1 MTNQQPSVVGVDV
14 PAKTN
19 LTLHVGAPRAEWG
32 GRHALDTIYCGVG
45 IVDTVAVSRR
55 APGSGFTFALTGDH
69 LGDLAAATPV
79 AADAAS
85 SGTVLPA
92 TVSSESAEPASVT
105 LSDGD
110 ARRNHAVKALLALAQ
125 AAGREPDV
133 AIRLTKRIPVAA
145 GLGGGSADAAG
156 ALLALNVLWGL
167 DWPIDRLRAIAATLG
182 ADMPFCLT
190 GALAHGT
197 GFGEIIDDIPVDS
210 PCGRDLAARGFTGRL
225 LVGAYDDALST
236 PAVYAAFDR
245 LGAGDGGDNHLQH
258 AAVTLHPR
266 SGLAIDAAK
275 AAGATQAFVSG
286 SGPSVVAFT
295 PTAAVEDAVRRAW
308 GSAGCV
314 DRIIAA
320 DAPATPRITV
330 G

>member
-1 MTNQQPSVVGVDV
+1 MTNQQQPSAVSVDV

-19 LTLHVGAPRAEWG
+19 LTLHVGEPRAEWG

-45 IVDTVAVSRR
+45 VYDTVAVSRR
-55 APGSGFTFALTGDH
+55 APGSGFTFALAGDH
-69 LGDLAAATPV
+69 LGDLAAP
-79 AADAAS
+79 AADA
-85 SGTVLPA
+85 
-92 TVSSESAEPASVT
+92 
-105 LSDGD
+105 LSDED

-156 ALLALNVLWGL
+156 ALLALNILWAL
-167 DWPIDRLRAIAATLG
+167 DWPIDRLRAVAATLG

-190 GALAHGT
+190 GGVAHGT
-197 GFGEIIDDIPVDS
+197 GFGERIDDIPADS
-210 PCGRDLAARGFTGRL
+210 PRGRDLAARGFAGRL

-245 LGAGDGGDNHLQH
+245 LGAGDGGENHLQH

-266 SGLAIDAAK
+266 SGLAIDAAR

-295 PTAAVEDAVRRAW
+295 PTATVEDAVRRAW
-308 GSAGCV
+308 ESAGCV

-330 G
+330 A

>member
-1 MTNQQPSVVGVDV
+1 MTNQQQLFPHPDAQPSVVSVDV

-19 LTLHVGAPRAEWG
+19 LTLHVGEPRAEWG

-45 IVDTVAVSRR
+45 VYDTVTVSRR
-55 APGSGFTFALTGDH
+55 APGSGFTFELAGDH
-69 LGDLAAATPV
+69 LGDLATPV
-79 AADAAS
+79 ATVTAA
-85 SGTVLPA
+85 TTPA
-92 TVSSESAEPASVT
+92 TT
-105 LSDGD
+105 MLSDED
-110 ARRNHAVKALLALAQ
+110 ARRNHAVKAMLALAQ

-156 ALLALNVLWGL
+156 TLLAVNALWGL
-167 DWPIDRLRAIAATLG
+167 DWPVDRLRAIAATLG

-190 GALAHGT
+190 GGIAHGG
-197 GFGEIIDDIPVDS
+197 GFGEVIDDVPVDS
-210 PCGRDLAARGFTGRL
+210 PQGRDLAGRGFAGRL

-245 LGAGDGGDNHLQH
+245 LGAGAGGENHLQY

-275 AAGATQAFVSG
+275 AADATHAFVSG

-295 PTAAVEDAVRRAW
+295 PTAAVEDEVRRAW
-308 GSAGCV
+308 ESAGCV

-320 DAPATPRITV
+320 SAPATPRVTV

>member
-1 MTNQQPSVVGVDV
+1 MTNRQQPSVVGVDV

-69 LGDLAAATPV
+69 LGDLAAATPAGV
-79 AADAAS
+79 
-85 SGTVLPA
+85 TPA
-92 TVSSESAEPASVT
+92 TTPATTPVAT

-210 PCGRDLAARGFTGRL
+210 PRGRDLAARGFTGRL

>member
-55 APGSGFTFALTGDH
+55 APGSGFTLALTGDH
-69 LGDLAAATPV
+69 LGDLAAATPAGV
-79 AADAAS
+79 
-85 SGTVLPA
+85 TPA
-92 TVSSESAEPASVT
+92 TTPVAT

-210 PCGRDLAARGFTGRL
+210 PRGRDLAARGFTGRL

-308 GSAGCV
+308 GSAGCI

>member
-69 LGDLAAATPV
+69 LGDLAAATPAGV
-79 AADAAS
+79 
-85 SGTVLPA
+85 TPA
-92 TVSSESAEPASVT
+92 TTPATTPVAT

-210 PCGRDLAARGFTGRL
+210 PRGRDLAARGFTGRL

-308 GSAGCV
+308 GSAGCI